1 MNNDYITAYYICPNT
16 DRFKDRM
23 INIKN
28 ELNKLNKINCE
39 NSNGLDSNYLDIE
52 LLKKNSII
60 SNNLEEINKGNISCL
75 ISHLLCWKR
84 IEKSNDKFALV
95 FEDDCS
101 IHKDFENK
109 LIKKIKKLP
118 DNWDMAWL
126 GWNRKHGE
134 VINKYWWKP
143 FNGLKYGFNAGH
155 HCYLIK
161 RTSIHKF
168 FKIFLP
174 IKSNISKDNLLKKNF
189 NNFNAYFSNEK
200 IAFQNNLI
208 SSERLK

>member
-1 MNNDYITAYYICPNT
+1 MSNDYIMAYYICPNT
-16 DRFKDRM
+16 DRFKIRM
-23 INIKN
+23 IKIKK
-28 ELNKLNKINCE
+28 ELSKLEKVNYE
-39 NSNGLDSNYLDIE
+39 NLNGLDSDFLDVE
-52 LLKKNSII
+52 LLKKNKII
-60 SNNLEEINKGNISCL
+60 SNDLEEINKGNISCL
-75 ISHLLCWKR
+75 ISHLLCWKK
-84 IEKSNDKFALV
+84 IENSDSEFGLI
-95 FEDDCS
+95 FEDDCN
-101 IHKDFENK
+101 INKDFE
-109 LIKKIKKLP
+109 KKLFIFLNNLP
-118 DNWDMAWL
+118 KNWDMAWL

-134 VINKYWWKP
+134 MINKYWWKP

-174 IKSNISKDNLLKKNF
+174 IKSNISKDNSLKKNF

-200 IAFQNNLI
+200 IAFQSNLI